1 MEVEIWYVVPRTP
14 PTFTVNWQLWIIDDK
29 FWSDFTDT
37 FSFQNGQKPAQ
48 MFQVQSVGGSSIT
61 GLNG

>member
-1 MEVEIWYVVPRTP
+1 MRI
-14 PTFTVNWQLWIIDDK
+14 PTWQLWIVDDK
-29 FWSDFTDT
+29 FWPDFADT
-37 FSFQNGQKPAQ
+37 FSFQNGQKPTQ